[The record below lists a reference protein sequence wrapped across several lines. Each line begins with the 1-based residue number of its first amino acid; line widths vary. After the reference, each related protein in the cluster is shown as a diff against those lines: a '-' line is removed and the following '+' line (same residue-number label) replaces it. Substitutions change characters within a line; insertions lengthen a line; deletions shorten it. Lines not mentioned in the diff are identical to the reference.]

1 MSSRALAI
9 GAGVILFLI
18 AAAPTAALVY
28 AIRTGAVGTASTPG
42 IMIPAYLI
50 IAAVVAGLAHR
61 LDRGLQVVAGD
72 DRRSAADIWV
82 PFFVAACVIVVGA
95 FVAPVAILAVLVNSD
110 RSLADSPL
118 YFYLW
123 WGGAFLLIGLLSLGL
138 GLLSW
143 KTLGRRYGATTPSAS

>member
-1 MSSRALAI
+1 MSSRARAI
-9 GAGVILFLI
+9 GAGVVLFLI

-50 IAAVVAGLAHR
+50 IAAVVARLAHR
-61 LDRGLQVVAGD
+61 LDRGLVVAGD

-123 WGGAFLLIGLLSLGL
+123 WSGAFLLVGLLSLGL
-138 GLLSW
+138 GLLSRE
-143 KTLGRRYGATTPSAS
+143 TLGRRYRATTPSAS